1 MQLFIH
7 IISLA
12 FYQTRIMKRLLI
24 ICFPLLTSSLAFSQD
39 YDQRLLKSYSVEE
52 LTQIQTETPADIKVL
67 AYGLENACYFSD
79 APKGKDIAGI
89 QTIKLTSTNIPCY
102 ADLGLKI
109 LDQNQYFMI
118 EGTSKMLVVK
128 SKWVLNHELQN
139 KK

>member
-1 MQLFIH
+1 
-7 IISLA
+7 
-12 FYQTRIMKRLLI
+12 MKRLLI
-24 ICFPLLTSSLAFSQD
+24 FCFPLLTSSLAFSQD
-39 YDQRLLKSYSVEE
+39 YDNRLLKSYSVEE
-52 LTQIQTETPADIKVL
+52 LTQIKTEKPADLKVL
-67 AYGLENACYFSD
+67 AYGLENACYFSE
-79 APKGKDIAGI
+79 APKGKDVAGI
-89 QTIKLTSTNIPCY
+89 QSIKLTGTDIPCY

>member
-24 ICFPLLTSSLAFSQD
+24 FCFPLLTSSLAFSQD
-39 YDQRLLKSYSVEE
+39 YDTRLLKSYSAEE
-52 LTQIQTETPADIKVL
+52 LTQIQSEQPGDMKLL
-67 AYGLENACYFSD
+67 AYGLENACYFSEY
-79 APKGKDIAGI
+79 PKEKENPEIP
-89 QTIKLTSTNIPCY
+89 TIKLSGDKIPCY

-109 LDQNQYFMI
+109 LDQNQYFKI
-118 EGTSKMLVVK
+118 EGTSKLLIVK